1 MNQPTSIGLEVA
13 PAAMGGDRARR
24 VRVWDPLVRLF
35 HWSLAAAVL
44 IAFLTEDEQI
54 DLHLI
59 AGYSVLALIGFR
71 LVWGLV
77 GPRHARWS
85 DFVRGPRATLAYL
98 KDALRGRAARH
109 LGHNPAGAAM
119 VVALILG
126 LTATALSGLAVLGAS
141 ELSGP
146 LAPYLMGLSPRAAH
160 GLVELHEV
168 VANLT
173 LLLVPLHLLGVALAS
188 WQHRENLVRA
198 MIDGTKLE
206 ETR

>member
-1 MNQPTSIGLEVA
+1 MTQPTSIGLGAA
-13 PAAMGGDRARR
+13 PAARGSDRARR

-44 IAFLTEDEQI
+44 VAFLTGDEQL

-59 AGYSVLALIGFR
+59 AGYAVLALIGFR

-98 KDALRGRAARH
+98 KDAVRGRAARH

-119 VVALILG
+119 VVALMVG

-146 LAPYLMGLSPRAAH
+146 LAPYLMGLSPQAAH
-160 GLVELHEV
+160 GLEEFHEV
-168 VANLT
+168 VVNLT
-173 LLLVPLHLLGVALAS
+173 LALIPLHLLGVALAS

-198 MIDGTKLE
+198 MIDGTKRE

>member
-1 MNQPTSIGLEVA
+1 MTQSSSISLTAAPEVPGA
-13 PAAMGGDRARR
+13 DLTNR

-44 IAFLTEDEQI
+44 IAFLTED
-54 DLHLI
+54 DLLGPHLI
-59 AGYSVLALIGFR
+59 AGYAVLALIGVR
-71 LVWGLV
+71 LVWGLI

-98 KDALRGRAARH
+98 KDAIKGRAARH

-119 VVALILG
+119 VVALLLG
-126 LTATALSGLAVLGAS
+126 LTATALSGMAVLGAS

-146 LAPYLMGLSPRAAH
+146 LAPYLQGLSSQAAH
-160 GLVELHEV
+160 NLEEFHEV

-173 LLLVPLHLLGVALAS
+173 LLLIPLHLLGVAFAS
-188 WQHRENLVRA
+188 WQHRENLVRS
-198 MIDGTKLE
+198 MIDGLKRRE
-206 ETR
+206 QP

>member
-1 MNQPTSIGLEVA
+1 MTQPTSIGLEVA

-35 HWSLAAAVL
+35 HWSLAGAVL

-98 KDALRGRAARH
+98 KDALRGRAVRH

-146 LAPYLMGLSPRAAH
+146 LAPYLMGLSPGAAH
-160 GLVELHEV
+160 GLEEFHEV

>member
-1 MNQPTSIGLEVA
+1 MTQPTSIRLEAA
-13 PAAMGGDRARR
+13 PAATGSDRTQR

-44 IAFLTEDEQI
+44 IAFLTEDEQLGI
-54 DLHLI
+54 HLI
-59 AGYSVLALIGFR
+59 AGYTVLALIGIR
-71 LVWGLV
+71 LAWGLV
-77 GPRHARWS
+77 GPRHARWA

-98 KDALRGRAARH
+98 MDALKGRAARH

-119 VVALILG
+119 VVALLLG
-126 LTATALSGLAVLGAS
+126 LTATAMSGMAVLGAS

-146 LAPYLMGLSPRAAH
+146 LAPYLQGLSPQAAH
-160 GLVELHEV
+160 GLEELHEV

-198 MIDGTKLE
+198 MIDGTKRRE
-206 ETR
+206 AP